1 MKKLKDLL
9 NEETGKLGP
18 RKLKTEEKTA
28 FLSEVSAFNTYAEA
42 VYRNSQLK
50 EVANKINN
58 ICEKAEMLTLSE
70 TEDWFDE
77 VTVKRNMK
85 HLKENAKNFS
95 KTVAEISTL
104 QQRLESLYEEMGH
117 TLGRYYEI

>member
-9 NEETGKLGP
+9 KEEQALP
-18 RKLKTEEKTA
+18 KLKTEEKSA
-28 FLSEVSAFNTYAEA
+28 FLQEVQAFSAFSEA
-42 VYRNSQLK
+42 VYRNSQLQ
-50 EVANKINN
+50 EAAQHINN
-58 ICEKAEMLTLSE
+58 LCEKAETVTLSE
-70 TEDWFDE
+70 TGDWFDQ

-95 KTVAEISTL
+95 KTVTEINTL
-104 QQRLESLYEEMGH
+104 QQRLESLYEEIGH

>member
-1 MKKLKDLL
+1 MKKLKDILKEDI
-9 NEETGKLGP
+9 NA
-18 RKLKTEEKTA
+18 RQLKTEDKSTFLGEVKT
-28 FLSEVSAFNTYAEA
+28 FNTFAEA

-50 EVANKINN
+50 EVSSKINS

-70 TEDWFDE
+70 TDDWFDQ

-95 KTVAEISTL
+95 KTVNEINTL